1 MSPKKQVTP
10 PGCGRNDRWIG
21 MPMPKKPQ
29 RPLIWVPIIHSQ
41 ADMGNMRERVRN
53 LYVRKM
59 GRAKWRQHVQTVDR
73 MWREIRAGVE
83 ALALDY
89 GKVRLYQDGLP
100 NCGHEQQIVR
110 DLAQAGSQNH
120 RLLLDLME
128 RGAKITGTEF
138 PEFLLEE
145 YELAQQVLVSADSR
159 GAGNRQS
166 AQSDLGKRILE
177 KRDRYIAERIGQTL
191 RAGETG
197 LVFLGMLHSLVGH
210 LPADVQMVRLDE
222 AREAARQKK

>member
-21 MPMPKKPQ
+21 TPMPKNVQ
-29 RPLIWVPIIHSQ
+29 RPLIWIPIIHSQ
-41 ADMGNMRERVRN
+41 ADLGDMRERVRN

-59 GRAKWRQHVQTVDR
+59 GRAKWRQHVQAVDR

-100 NCGHEQQIVR
+100 NCGHEPQIVR

-120 RLLLDLME
+120 LLLLDLMG
-128 RGAKITGTEF
+128 RGAKITGTES

-145 YELAQQVLVSADSR
+145 YELAQQVLVAADSR
-159 GAGNRQS
+159 GAGNRQPV
-166 AQSDLGKRILE
+166 QSDLGKRILE
-177 KRDRYIAERIGQTL
+177 KRDHYIAERIGQTL

-197 LVFLGMLHSLVGH
+197 LLFLGMLHSLVGH

-222 AREAARQKK
+222 ARESAR

>member
-1 MSPKKQVTP
+1 MAYSRIERLT
-10 PGCGRNDRWIG
+10 
-21 MPMPKKPQ
+21 PMPKNVQ

-41 ADMGNMRERVRN
+41 ADLGKMRERVRN

-100 NCGHEQQIVR
+100 NCGHEPQIVR

-128 RGAKITGTEF
+128 RGAKITGTES

-159 GAGNRQS
+159 GAGNRRPV
-166 AQSDLGKRILE
+166 QSDLGKRILE

-197 LVFLGMLHSLVGH
+197 LVFLGMLHSLAGH

-222 AREAARQKK
+222 AREAARQRK